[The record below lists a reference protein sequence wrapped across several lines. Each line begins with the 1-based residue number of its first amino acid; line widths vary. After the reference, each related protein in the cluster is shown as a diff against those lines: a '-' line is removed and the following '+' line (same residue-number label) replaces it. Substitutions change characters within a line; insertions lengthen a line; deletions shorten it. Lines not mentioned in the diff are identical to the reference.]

1 MINTSSIVDSMQN
14 CTYADLVQAHTLML
28 ECMNKTLLANHK
40 LIAKVL
46 FKCDRRANELE
57 VVFAID
63 ALEKA
68 DSVEKVNEIVQDTQ
82 RYLAVDNAFF
92 RYAASVMKLNQKNE
106 FVDPHRGWESS
117 KSSE

>member
-1 MINTSSIVDSMQN
+1 MINTSSIVDSMKN

-28 ECMNKTLLANHK
+28 ECMNKMLLVNHK
-40 LIAKVL
+40 LIAKAL
-46 FKCDRRANELE
+46 FKCDKRANELE

-92 RYAASVMKLNQKNE
+92 RYAASVTKLNQKNE